1 MLEVVAVSPFVKS
14 VCISLMVMVFM
25 FLSTLTNRTEMISTM
40 GGIPYSSVGT
50 VEVISWYM

>member
-1 MLEVVAVSPFVKS
+1 MLEVVAVPPFVKS

-25 FLSTLTNRTEMISTM
+25 FLSTLTNRTEMISAM

>member
-1 MLEVVAVSPFVKS
+1 MLEVVAVPPFVKS
-14 VCISLMVMVFM
+14 VCISLMIMVFM

>member
-14 VCISLMVMVFM
+14 VCISLMVTVFM

-40 GGIPYSSVGT
+40 GGIAYSSVGT